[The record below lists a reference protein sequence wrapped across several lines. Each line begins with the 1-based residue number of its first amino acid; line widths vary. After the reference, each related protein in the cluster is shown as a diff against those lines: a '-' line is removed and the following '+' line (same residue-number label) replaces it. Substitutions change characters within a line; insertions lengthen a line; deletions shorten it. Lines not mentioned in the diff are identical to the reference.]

1 MSDALWRLPD
11 FVAAMDGVIVG
22 EPASEITGISI
33 DSRTIN
39 DGEAFFCIAGDR
51 FDGHDYA
58 DKALNAGASL
68 AVVSS
73 RNLGKLS
80 EAGPYVVVDNVLEA
94 LEKLGRAA
102 RARTQAK
109 IVAVTGSVGKTSTKE
124 ALRIALSRSGKTH
137 ASVASFNN
145 HWGVPLTLARMPED
159 TEFGVF
165 EIGMNAPGEIETL
178 VKMVQPD
185 IAVITTVAAVHLEF
199 FNSVDDIARAKAEI
213 FAGLGPDGVAVLNV
227 DNDQFDNLMRFAHEA
242 GVRNVIRF
250 GTAPEADARLLG
262 SVLHPDCTCVSAH
275 ILGHDVTYK
284 IGTPGRHL
292 INNSLA
298 VLTCVELMGAD
309 LARAGLALA
318 DIKAPKGRG
327 ERWRLHLPAGQ
338 ALLIDE
344 SYNANPL
351 SMSAAIRALGE
362 TPITRP
368 GRYVAVLG
376 DMLELGETSPALH
389 ASLADPLERSNIDV
403 VYCVGPQMH
412 HLWTV
417 LPHAKRGTYVKKSD
431 ELDPVLADEIRPG
444 DVIMIKGS
452 LGTRMGPLV
461 EQLKQKYSKT
471 SETMEV

>member
-1 MSDALWRLPD
+1 MSDALWHLPD
-11 FVAAMDGVIVG
+11 FVTAMDGVIVG

-33 DSRTIN
+33 DSRTIG
-39 DGEAFFCIAGDR
+39 DSEAFFCIAGDR

-58 DKALNAGASL
+58 DKALDAGASL

-73 RNLGKLS
+73 KNVAGLAEG
-80 EAGPYVVVDNVLEA
+80 GPYVVVDDVLEA
-94 LEKLGRAA
+94 LEKLGKAA
-102 RARTQAK
+102 RARTQSK

-124 ALRIALSRSGKTH
+124 ALRIALSKSGKTH

-145 HWGVPLTLARMPED
+145 HWGVPLTLARMPKD

-165 EIGMNAPGEIETL
+165 EIGMNAPGEIEKL
-178 VKMVQPD
+178 VKMVLPD

-199 FNSVDDIARAKAEI
+199 FNSVDEIAKAKAEI
-213 FAGLGPDGVAVLNV
+213 FAGLGPDGIAVLNL
-227 DNDQFDNLMRFAHEA
+227 DNDQFSNLMAHAEEA
-242 GVRNVIRF
+242 GVKNIVRF
-250 GTAPEADARLLG
+250 GSAPEADARVLS
-262 SVLHPDCTCVSAH
+262 SVLHPDCTCVSAR
-275 ILGHDVTYK
+275 ILDHEVTYK
-284 IGTPGRHL
+284 IGTPGQHL

-298 VLTCVELMGAD
+298 VLACADLMGAD
-309 LARAGLALA
+309 LARAALALTEV
-318 DIKAPKGRG
+318 KAPRGRG
-327 ERWRLHLPAGQ
+327 ERWRLDLPAGE

-351 SMSAAIRALGE
+351 SMSAAIRALGD

-368 GRYVAVLG
+368 GRYVAVIG

-417 LPHAKRGTYVKKSD
+417 LPHGRRGTYVKKSD
-431 ELDPVLADEIRPG
+431 ELDPILADEIRPG

-461 EQLKQKYSKT
+461 EHLKQKYSKA